1 MSASFSLFDVHRVE
15 VSAYSAPLSGVSGNT
30 RMHCQRLV
38 LFDSAN
44 TPIGEVILF
53 LDQPFAALAIGDC
66 SELDGFQAPV
76 IVAPAAF
83 PTPAL
88 QLISQVSG
96 F

>member
-15 VSAYSAPLSGVSGNT
+15 VSAYSAPLSGISGDT

-38 LFDSAN
+38 LFDLAN

-76 IVAPAAF
+76 TVAPVAL
-83 PTPAL
+83 PASTL